1 MATWSSKQYSWCDLS
16 VAIGGRILEGITELE
31 YTEKQEKALLRGRG
45 CKPHK
50 VLRGNKE
57 YEGRI
62 KIWQSELEAMTRDA
76 PNNDILALSFEVI
89 ATYVPK
95 DGGQMVT
102 DVLVEA
108 EFTEV
113 AKSLAQGATNM
124 EVELPLIFI
133 DVKRQQ

>member
-1 MATWSSKQYSWCDLS
+1 MATWSSKQFSWCDLS

-133 DVKRQQ
+133 DIKRQQ

>member
-1 MATWSSKQYSWCDLS
+1 
-16 VAIGGRILEGITELE
+16 
-31 YTEKQEKALLRGRG
+31 
-45 CKPHK
+45 
-50 VLRGNKE
+50 
-57 YEGRI
+57 
-62 KIWQSELEAMTRDA
+62 MTRDA